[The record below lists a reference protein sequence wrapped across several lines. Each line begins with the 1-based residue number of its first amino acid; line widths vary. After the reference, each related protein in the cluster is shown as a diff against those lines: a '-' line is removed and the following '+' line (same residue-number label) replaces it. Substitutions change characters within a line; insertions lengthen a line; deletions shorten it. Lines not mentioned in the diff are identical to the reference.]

1 MSSSSAGGGISR
13 SPYVN
18 AGSTHGI
25 DYAIRATIELV
36 RTSQPA
42 MHMRGRNKHVKLKL
56 PNKKVLVTGALVGAV
71 VGAWAGSRSREYTS
85 RGEIPELIDW
95 NGVRTFAEKMNS
107 QSRMRPEV
115 RAELDVHYSELVAQA
130 TPVVAE
136 YTEMTLPYD
145 LTGVYSFDRIDWVD
159 ANIRNFKTLFEPI
172 EQMNPLRD
180 DGQAT
185 SFNVAWG
192 TVNQRILTAEL
203 GVLMGYLGR
212 RVLGQYDMTLLGRE
226 PVEGGRLYF
235 VHPNIQHVERSLKIP
250 SREFRLW
257 LALHEVTHAFEFE
270 ANPWLQDH
278 FNSLLR
284 EYITYLNKDAE
295 HLKRGVDGLRIFWRR
310 ARTGESVTGNWLE
323 YMMNEDQRDLFGR
336 MQALMSVVEGY
347 SNHVMNA
354 VGREL
359 IPSYEVISRRF
370 ERRRNQRT
378 FVEVMFA
385 RLTGLDVKMEQY
397 RKGEAFIDAL
407 HDAGGH
413 DLVKRLWEGPEML
426 PTLEEVNEPQR
437 WVERSRIYS

>member
-1 MSSSSAGGGISR
+1 MQ
-13 SPYVN
+13 
-18 AGSTHGI
+18 
-25 DYAIRATIELV
+25 IRRI
-36 RTSQPA
+36 QQ
-42 MHMRGRNKHVKLKL
+42 VKFRL
-56 PNKKVLVTGALVGAV
+56 PNTKILVAGALVGAA

-85 RGEIPELIDW
+85 RGEIPSLIDW
-95 NGVRTFAEKMNS
+95 DGVRSVAEKMNA

-115 RAELDVHYSELVAQA
+115 RAEQDQRYRDLVARA
-130 TPVVAE
+130 TPIVAE

-145 LTGVYSFDRIDWVD
+145 LTGVYCFDRIDWVD
-159 ANIRNFKTLFEPI
+159 ANIRNFQTLFEPI
-172 EQMNPLRD
+172 EQMNPLSD
-180 DGQAT
+180 DENVS

-192 TVNQRILTAEL
+192 TVNQRILTAEM
-203 GVLMGYLGR
+203 GVLLGYLGR

-235 VHPNIQHVERSLKIP
+235 VHPNIENVEKRLRIP
-250 SREFRLW
+250 SEEFRLW

-284 EYITYLNKDAE
+284 EYITQLNQDAE

-310 ARTGESVTGNWLE
+310 ARSGESVTGNWLE
-323 YMMNEDQRDLFGR
+323 YVMNEEQRSLFSR

-354 VGREL
+354 VGKEL

-385 RLTGLDVKMEQY
+385 RLTGLDIKMEQY

-407 HDAGGH
+407 YQAGGH
-413 DLVKRLWEGPEML
+413 DLAKRVWEGPEML
-426 PTLEEVNEPQR
+426 PTLDEINHPQR
-437 WVERSRIYS
+437 WIERQRVFS

>member
-1 MSSSSAGGGISR
+1 MQ
-13 SPYVN
+13 
-18 AGSTHGI
+18 
-25 DYAIRATIELV
+25 IRRI
-36 RTSQPA
+36 QQ
-42 MHMRGRNKHVKLKL
+42 VKFRL
-56 PNKKVLVTGALVGAV
+56 PNTKILVAGALVGAA

-85 RGEIPELIDW
+85 RGEIPSLIDW
-95 NGVRTFAEKMNS
+95 DGVRSVAEKMNA

-115 RAELDVHYSELVAQA
+115 RAEQDQHYRDLVARA
-130 TPVVAE
+130 TPIVAE

-145 LTGVYSFDRIDWVD
+145 LTGVYCFDRIDWVD
-159 ANIRNFKTLFEPI
+159 ANIRNFQTLFEPI
-172 EQMNPLRD
+172 EQMNPLSD
-180 DGQAT
+180 DENVS

-192 TVNQRILTAEL
+192 TVNQRILTAEM
-203 GVLMGYLGR
+203 GVLLGYLGR

-235 VHPNIQHVERSLKIP
+235 VHPNIENVEKRLRIP
-250 SREFRLW
+250 SEEFRLW

-284 EYITYLNKDAE
+284 EYITQLNQDAE

-310 ARTGESVTGNWLE
+310 ARSGESVTGNWLE
-323 YMMNEDQRDLFGR
+323 YVMNEEQRSLFSR

-354 VGREL
+354 VGKEL

-385 RLTGLDVKMEQY
+385 RLTGLDIKMEQY

-407 HDAGGH
+407 YQAGGH
-413 DLVKRLWEGPEML
+413 DLAKRVWEGPEML
-426 PTLEEVNEPQR
+426 PTLDEINHPQR
-437 WVERSRIYS
+437 WIERQRVFS

>member
-1 MSSSSAGGGISR
+1 
-13 SPYVN
+13 
-18 AGSTHGI
+18 
-25 DYAIRATIELV
+25 
-36 RTSQPA
+36 
-42 MHMRGRNKHVKLKL
+42 VKLRL
-56 PNKKVLVTGALVGAV
+56 PNTKVLVAGALVGAV

-85 RGEIPELIDW
+85 RGEVPTLIDW
-95 NGVRTFAEKMNS
+95 DGVRSVAGKMNA
-107 QSRMRPEV
+107 QSRMHPEV
-115 RAELDVHYSELVAQA
+115 RAEQNERYQELVQQA
-130 TPVVAE
+130 VPIVAE

-145 LTGVYSFDRIDWVD
+145 LTGVYCFDRIDWVD
-159 ANIRNFKTLFEPI
+159 ANIRNFQTLFEPI
-172 EQMNPLRD
+172 EQMNPLND
-180 DGQAT
+180 DDNAS

-192 TVNQRILTAEL
+192 TVNQRILTAEM
-203 GVLMGYLGR
+203 GVLLGYLGR

-235 VHPNIQHVERSLKIP
+235 VHPNIQNVERKLRIP
-250 SREFRLW
+250 ADEFRLW

-284 EYITYLNKDAE
+284 EYITLLNQDAE
-295 HLKRGVDGLRIFWRR
+295 HLKRGVEGLRIFWRR
-310 ARTGESVTGNWLE
+310 ARSGETLTGNWLE
-323 YMMNEDQRDLFGR
+323 YVMNQDQRDLFSR

-354 VGREL
+354 VGKEL

-385 RLTGLDVKMEQY
+385 RITGLDIKMEQY

-407 HDAGGH
+407 YQAGGH
-413 DLVKRLWEGPEML
+413 DLAKRVWEGPEML
-426 PTLEEVNEPQR
+426 PTLDEINHPQ
-437 WVERSRIYS
+437 WWIERQRVFS